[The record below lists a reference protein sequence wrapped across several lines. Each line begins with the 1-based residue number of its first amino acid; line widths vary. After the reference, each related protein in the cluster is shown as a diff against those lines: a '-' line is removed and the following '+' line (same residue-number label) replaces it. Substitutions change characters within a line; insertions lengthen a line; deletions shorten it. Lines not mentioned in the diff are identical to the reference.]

1 MLFIFMKIITLLIL
15 VYLNLY
21 PASLETIYTNLN
33 QEIAKNSAIFPPE
46 KKIQLF
52 YLTLATHDKILS
64 SSSTTSLEKK
74 TISILSDIENTQTIQ
89 SLYLSMLQVKNN
101 PKKTEENSFLIKY
114 LLFSILS
121 VIIGITLGYA
131 LKKNDNAISKEELA
145 RLKLLVEELENRNTH
160 LNYKLES
167 INTLKESF
175 FLESKNELAN
185 LEEINTALKNEN
197 EKLRN
202 SNNIQ

>member
-1 MLFIFMKIITLLIL
+1 MKIITLLIL